1 MLECIVMEKIKK
13 REGTIFMA
21 SVVLN
26 AYRVEDVQF
35 RNVLETGVQIKLE
48 NKYSFN
54 MKYDRENKCVGTFA
68 VEVYDKDN
76 PDKFYVKAR
85 IAAFYTYAEGMEKDK
100 VHRAAFKE
108 VFPYAKA
115 LVTTVSANGGVPPI
129 ILPAVDIDSQSIYRF
144 DLGKQ
149 SQ

>member
-1 MLECIVMEKIKK
+1 MS
-13 REGTIFMA
+13 

-26 AYRVEDVQF
+26 AYRVEEMEF
-35 RNVLETGVQIKLE
+35 KNVLETGVQIQLE

-54 MKYDRENKCVGTFA
+54 VKYDKVNKCVGVFS

-76 PDKFYVKAR
+76 ADKFFAKTK
-85 IAAFYTYAEGMEKDK
+85 IAAFYTYSEGMDKDTI
-100 VHRAAFKE
+100 HREAFKE

-115 LVTTVSANGGVPPI
+115 IITTITANGGVPPI

-144 DLGKQ
+144 DLGNKK
-149 SQ
+149 